1 MLAQDLHVHTTW
13 SYADG
18 AVVREQT
25 VELVAQVH
33 HARVLGI
40 SDHFEHLVDS
50 DVDAYADTVRRAG
63 LWVGTEVNGAEWVL
77 AALDAPVDY
86 YIVHCYDTDADYA
99 GLERLLGTGRPVII
113 AHPHALGT
121 RLARVPTD
129 CRVEVNNR
137 YIWRGDWRAYYG
149 PHVHR
154 FRFVLSSD
162 AHQPNWL
169 NQTLAR
175 YVADQLGIEE
185 TLVFAS

>member
-1 MLAQDLHVHTTW
+1 VLAQDLHVHTTW

-25 VELVAQVH
+25 IELVAQVH

-40 SDHFEHLVDS
+40 SDHFEHLVDM

-63 LWVGTEVNGAEWVL
+63 LWVGTEVNGADWIG

-86 YIVHCYDTDADYA
+86 YIVHCYDTDADYV
-99 GLERLLGTGRPVII
+99 GLERLLATDRPVIV

-121 RLARVPTD
+121 QLARVPTA
-129 CRVEVNNR
+129 CRIEVNNR
-137 YIWRGDWRAYYG
+137 YIWRGDWRAYYS
-149 PHVHR
+149 PHVTR

-185 TLVFAS
+185 TLVFPS

>member
-18 AVVREQT
+18 AIVREQT
-25 VELVAQVH
+25 IELLAQVR

-40 SDHFEHLVDS
+40 SDHFEHLVDM
-50 DVDAYADTVRRAG
+50 DVDAYAAAVRRAG
-63 LWVGTEVNGAEWVL
+63 LWVGTEVNGADWIA

-86 YIVHCYDTDADYA
+86 YVVHCYDTDADYA
-99 GLERLLGTGRPVII
+99 GLERLLATERPVIV

-121 RLARVPTD
+121 ALARVPTA
-129 CRVEVNNR
+129 CRIEINNR
-137 YIWRGDWRAYYG
+137 YIWRGDWRAYYS
-149 PHVHR
+149 PHVDR

-175 YVADQLGIEE
+175 YVADELGIEE
-185 TLVFAS
+185 TLVFPS